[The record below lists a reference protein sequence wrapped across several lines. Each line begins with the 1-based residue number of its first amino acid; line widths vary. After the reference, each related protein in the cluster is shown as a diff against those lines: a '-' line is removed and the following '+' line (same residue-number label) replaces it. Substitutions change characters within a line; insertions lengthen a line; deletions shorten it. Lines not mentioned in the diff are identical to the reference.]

1 MPMQER
7 LRERE
12 RVGDAT
18 LDRRTV
24 RTRRA
29 LRWALAQELAATGD
43 LSQVT
48 VTSLARRAG
57 LTRRTFYTH
66 YRDIPDFVSQVEEE
80 ALSELAERIKA
91 IGKADLAELVAV
103 LTDYAPAPGAVEL
116 LGYIKENGGFY
127 SGLLGEGGDP
137 AFAEKVKR
145 LAHDII
151 APRAL
156 TGLDASAAGF
166 FDYYITYAVSAEVGV
181 LVRWLDGGL
190 RESCEAM
197 ARIMTVLCFVR
208 PGDLYG
214 LPSSL
219 DVPAYS
225 EALMRFEEDSDD

>member
-1 MPMQER
+1 M
-7 LRERE
+7 
-12 RVGDAT
+12 GDAT
-18 LDRRTV
+18 LDPRSV

-103 LTDYAPAPGAVEL
+103 LTDYAPAPGAVFARLHQGER
-116 LGYIKENGGFY
+116 
-127 SGLLGEGGDP
+127 GLLSRPARRRRRP

-181 LVRWLDGGL
+181 LVRWLDGGM

-214 LPSSL
+214 LPISL